1 MKRFKFLILILF
13 VQISLFSQIDQG
25 EVIYRRSSLYTMMVN
40 EPSRPY
46 AEEIS
51 KTFMSTPIPEKFNDH
66 NLESR
71 QIDNSVIPLIGSR
84 DEKVKAEAE
93 NILNYLNDKQVAK
106 DLVAKWFNRK
116 SNGTFNMDLVAE
128 RGSYNAS
135 EMDVK
140 LAMSSER
147 GLALLADAGAE
158 LINNTFVVVNDFD
171 YVSKEEVANKLKSG
185 LSLIKDVA
193 DLVDVE
199 VKTDNADLTLTVF
212 GKGYVVRTTSYLYQ
226 LVWNDSVEAV
236 FYEQY
241 WMDKNSPDQMKKL
254 EFEQSNIFKL
264 KLIGSEVAWADLQS
278 TVFTTKT
285 EEELINIATVR
296 AIDHVIAKLQ
306 KKYEVFRT
314 KTPLYNNDPLSAKI
328 GLKEGLEKGDKYEVL
343 EQVMDKKGRTSYKR
357 KGVIRV
363 DKDHIWDNRFMAEEE
378 HQLTDNLIPAE
389 NYTIFKG
396 DSNYYVGW
404 LIRQIN

>member
-1 MKRFKFLILILF
+1 MKKLKILAFLLIF
-13 VQISLFSQIDQG
+13 PIPIISQIDQV

-40 EPSRPY
+40 EPSRLY
-46 AEEIS
+46 AEQIT
-51 KTFMSTPIPEKFNDH
+51 KKFISTPIPEKFNDH
-66 NLESR
+66 NLDSR
-71 QIDNSVIPLIGSR
+71 QIDSSVVPLVGSR
-84 DEKVKAEAE
+84 EEKIKAEAE
-93 NILNYLNDKQVAK
+93 NILNCLNSNQVAK
-106 DLVAKWFNRK
+106 GLVAKWFNRK
-116 SNGTFNMDLVAE
+116 SNGTFNMDLVSE
-128 RGSYNAS
+128 RGSYNAT

-171 YVSKEEVANKLKSG
+171 YVSKEEVANKIKSG
-185 LSLIKDVA
+185 LSLIKDIA
-193 DLVDVE
+193 ELADVE
-199 VKTDNADLTLTVF
+199 IKTDNTDLTLTVF

-226 LVWNDSVEAV
+226 LEWNDSVEAV

-241 WMDKNSPDQMKKL
+241 WMDKTSPDKAKKL
-254 EFEQSNIFKL
+254 EFEQSDIFKL
-264 KLIGSEVAWADLQS
+264 KLIGTEVAWADLQS
-278 TVFTTKT
+278 TIFTTKT
-285 EEELINIATVR
+285 EEELIDIATVR
-296 AIDHVIAKLQ
+296 AIDNVIAKLQ

-328 GLKEGLEKGDKYEVL
+328 GMKEGLEKGDKYEVL

-357 KGVIRV
+357 KGIIRV

-378 HQLTDNLIPAE
+378 HQLTDNLIPTE

-396 DSNYYVGW
+396 DSKYYVGW